1 VSAQRPPVTLGRRI
15 YRGFFFAL
23 VVGLAGAG
31 LSVIP
36 SLFVQS
42 IFIVEAQRCFTAQ
55 ETDIAATGEI
65 QTTCGDDFVGAP
77 TWMPPMLVLGGGV
90 FGLVGGFWYG
100 FVAPKSAPRHAR
112 DREQTW
118 LPF

>member
-1 VSAQRPPVTLGRRI
+1 VSAQRPLVTLGRRI

-42 IFIVEAQRCFTAQ
+42 IFITEAQRCFTAQ
-55 ETDIAATGEI
+55 ETDIAAAGEI
-65 QTTCGDDFVGAP
+65 QTTCADDFVDAP
-77 TWMPPMLVLGGGV
+77 TWMPFMLVLGGGV

>member
-15 YRGFFFAL
+15 YRGLFFGL
-23 VVGLAGAG
+23 VVGVTSAG
-31 LSVIP
+31 LSVVP

-42 IFIVEAQRCFTAQ
+42 IFIGEAQRCITAQ

-65 QTTCGDDFVGAP
+65 QTTCGDDFVDTP
-77 TWMPPMLVLGGGV
+77 TWMPPMLVLGGGLL
-90 FGLVGGFWYG
+90 GLVGGLWYG
-100 FVAPKSAPRHAR
+100 FVAPKSAPRRAR
-112 DREQTW
+112 DREPTW